1 MQVPRYVARPLPR
14 QVLTSLYS
22 QRGPFV
28 PSSQSTPEGVPVG
41 LSVVGGAVAGAEVE
55 GAPEGDEVGLS
66 VVGDAVVGAV
76 VEGEIDGDEVLGLL
90 VGDDVV
96 GVAVGG
102 ADGEAVGDAV
112 VGVSVAASW
121 SC

>member
-1 MQVPRYVARPLPR
+1 MQLPRYVATPLLL
-14 QVLTSLYS
+14 QVLLSLYS

-55 GAPEGDEVGLS
+55 GIPDGDEVGPS
-66 VVGDAVVGAV
+66 MVGDAVV
-76 VEGEIDGDEVLGLL
+76 GEIDGDEVLGML

-96 GVAVGG
+96 GLLLIKI
-102 ADGEAVGDAV
+102 
-112 VGVSVAASW
+112 SQ
-121 SC
+121 